1 MTDNNEIRR
10 EWTDEELV
18 PLASLNQ
25 YCYCPLR
32 CYYIYV
38 AEEFEDNVHTLQG
51 TIIHERVHQVS
62 QHKVGE
68 KLEVRGVYLFSRRY
82 GIIGKAD
89 MIEIDQKVF
98 IPVEYKKGRRGDWLN
113 DQVQICAQ
121 AMALEDTTGKGVK
134 YGYLYYA
141 SSGRRYRVEFTSE
154 LRAYTVEVIESVRKL
169 LVERIRP
176 EAFERARCQGCSL
189 KESICLPAETTEILS
204 KEEDNLWDN

>member
-1 MTDNNEIRR
+1 MTDNNERR

-68 KLEVRGVYLFSRRY
+68 KLEVRGIYLFSRRY

-89 MIEIDQKVF
+89 LIEIDQEVF

-113 DQVQICAQ
+113 DQVQF
-121 AMALEDTTGKGVK
+121 ALR
-134 YGYLYYA
+134 LWHW
-141 SSGRRYRVEFTSE
+141 RM
-154 LRAYTVEVIESVRKL
+154 L
-169 LVERIRP
+169 LVKMLSMDICIMP
-176 EAFERARCQGCSL
+176 PVDAAIGSSSL
-189 KESICLPAETTEILS
+189 R
-204 KEEDNLWDN
+204 N

>member
-1 MTDNNEIRR
+1 MTDNNERR

-68 KLEVRGVYLFSRRY
+68 KLEVRGIYLFSRRY

-89 MIEIDQKVF
+89 LIEIDQEVF

-113 DQVQICAQ
+113 DQVQLCAQ
-121 AMALEDTTGKGVK
+121 AMALEDATGKDVK

-154 LRAYTVEVIESVRKL
+154 LKAHTVEAIESVRKL
-169 LVERIRP
+169 LVERKRP
-176 EAFERARCQGCSL
+176 KAFEGVRCQGCSL
-189 KESICLPAETTEILS
+189 RESICLPAETRQIISLG
-204 KEEDNLWDN
+204 EDTLQDN